1 MLPEHRKKAQQL
13 FEKMFSDDSSSWYNS
28 NDFLL
33 AIRESVTQGKKV
45 APEQV
50 IPSVYLKSMSD
61 LYSNMQYENVVKL
74 AKLALSNS
82 DNTDG
87 KILYEIQ
94 YSLCSALAKLKHPD
108 FMEEVQKLDYDDG
121 KFLTAFYYRQIGK
134 NDRALRYLNELLS
147 KRPEMSKAKRE
158 KVLVLKNLQQ
168 FEEATGL
175 AKENYYLYSDN
186 PYHIQAYFDCL
197 INTYHNKPEDDLL
210 LDLLKK
216 LGRIRSEKAQSMY
229 GRCKA
234 LYLAYVEENYDA
246 ALSCIDQASTNFPKD
261 KKYAL
266 TVKFEIARLFHKTD
280 EMERVIKVL
289 EVDGSNENTIVICR
303 SKLLAD
309 QNRIDDAV
317 DYFCNNIA
325 FFTDDSK
332 KAFCEK
338 LRSRTTSPV

>member
-1 MLPEHRKKAQQL
+1 
-13 FEKMFSDDSSSWYNS
+13 
-28 NDFLL
+28 
-33 AIRESVTQGKKV
+33 
-45 APEQV
+45 
-50 IPSVYLKSMSD
+50 
-61 LYSNMQYENVVKL
+61 
-74 AKLALSNS
+74 
-82 DNTDG
+82 
-87 KILYEIQ
+87 
-94 YSLCSALAKLKHPD
+94 
-108 FMEEVQKLDYDDG
+108 
-121 KFLTAFYYRQIGK
+121 
-134 NDRALRYLNELLS
+134 
-147 KRPEMSKAKRE
+147 MSKAKRE

-210 LDLLKK
+210 LDLLEK

-246 ALSCIDQASTNFPKD
+246 ALSCIDQAATNFPKD

-317 DYFCNNIA
+317 DYFLSLIHI
-325 FFTDDSK
+325 
-332 KAFCEK
+332 
-338 LRSRTTSPV
+338 